1 MFYRAEYKLVAKERL
16 QGSWKYMAGIYG
28 IIFGLILFYGLFSH
42 VPILGISLSVV
53 CGSCLLF
60 SSIRMNRKLHHDEKV
75 QLADLLSGFSHCVK
89 CVGLSLWIGICVTL
103 WSCLFVIPGIVKLYS
118 YSMAFYF
125 LEENPRISIREALN
139 RSKKLTNG
147 RKSHLFVLQLSW
159 LGWITLSI
167 LTFGL
172 SLLWLMPYMGVT
184 EYAAFADMQ
193 SQESHVFEG

>member
-1 MFYRAEYKLVAKERL
+1 
-16 QGSWKYMAGIYG
+16 MAGIYG

-75 QLADLLSGFSHCVK
+75 QLADLLSGFSHCFK
-89 CVGLSLWIGICVTL
+89 CVGLSLWIGIWVTL
-103 WSCLFVIPGIVKLYS
+103 WSCLLVIPGIVKLCS

>member
-75 QLADLLSGFSHCVK
+75 QLADLLSGFSHCFK
-89 CVGLSLWIGICVTL
+89 CVGLSLWIGIWVTL
-103 WSCLFVIPGIVKLYS
+103 WSCLLVIPGIVKLCS

-139 RSKKLTNG
+139 
-147 RKSHLFVLQLSW
+147 
-159 LGWITLSI
+159 
-167 LTFGL
+167 
-172 SLLWLMPYMGVT
+172 LLWLMPYMGVT